1 MLTRFQKISLLII
14 IIMFIS
20 FVSGLFFG
28 YWNVIHY
35 QRITQDNNYYYVE
48 FMGNEFYYNK

>member
-1 MLTRFQKISLLII
+1 MLIRFQKISLLII

>member
-28 YWNVIHY
+28 YFQVIKN
-35 QRITQDNNYYYVE
+35 QKITQDNNYYYVE
-48 FMGNEFYYNK
+48 FMGHEFYYDK